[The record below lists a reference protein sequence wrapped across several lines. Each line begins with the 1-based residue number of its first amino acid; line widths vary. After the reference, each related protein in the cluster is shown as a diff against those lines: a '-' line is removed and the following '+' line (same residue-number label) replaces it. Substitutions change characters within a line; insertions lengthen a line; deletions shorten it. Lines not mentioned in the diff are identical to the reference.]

1 MHLQTLDVTDLRN
14 LEAVH
19 LEAGPGI
26 NWLYGA
32 NGSGKTSVL
41 EAIHLLARGRSF
53 RAATMAPIIR
63 DGARVLRVVTGTLA
77 PEHRLGVERSAGE
90 WSGRID
96 GRDCKRISE
105 FARCLPLVLVDPE
118 NHQLLEGPPALRRSY
133 LDWLVFH
140 VEHAYL
146 DHWRRYQRA
155 LRQRNA
161 ALREGSGG
169 QTLDAVEAAMVEPA
183 RAVDRFRKE
192 WVSRLASVLSD
203 VQAELGFR
211 LPDLVLEYRGA
222 EPADGGYLELW
233 QKNRERDRALAHTR
247 DGPHRADLAVR
258 ADGRPV
264 ANRFSR
270 GQMKL
275 GALLLKLAALSLQR
289 RHGSHPVLLLD
300 DPVSELDRAHL
311 DALLAWLKDQTHQV
325 WVTAV
330 EPEPMLECRMFHVE
344 QGKIRSMV

>member
-1 MHLQTLDVTDLRN
+1 MHLRTLDLTDLRN

-26 NWLYGA
+26 NWLSGA

-53 RAATMAPIIR
+53 RAATVAPIIR
-63 DGARVLRVVTGTLA
+63 DGARMMRIVAGTAA
-77 PEHRLGVERSAGE
+77 PEHRLGVERSAGD

-146 DHWRRYQRA
+146 EHWRRYQRA

-161 ALREGSGG
+161 ALREGGG
-169 QTLDAVEAAMVEPA
+169 AQTLDALEASMVEPA
-183 RAVDRFRKE
+183 RRVDRFRQQ
-192 WVSRLASVLSD
+192 WVGQLAAVLSE
-203 VQAELGFR
+203 VQTQLAFR
-211 LPDLVLEYRGA
+211 LPPLELEYRGA
-222 EPADGGYLELW
+222 EPDEGGYPGLW
-233 QKNRERDRALAHTR
+233 RKNRERDRALAHTR
-247 DGPHRADLAVR
+247 DGPHRSDIAVR
-258 ADGRPV
+258 AAGRPV

-289 RHGSHPVLLLD
+289 QHGPSPLLLLD
-300 DPVSELDRAHL
+300 DPVSELDRPHL
-311 DALLAWLKDQTHQV
+311 DALLEWLKNQTHQV

-330 EPEPMLECRMFHVE
+330 EPEPALECRMFHVE
-344 QGKIRSMV
+344 QGKIRPMV